1 MCRSVTLATIS
12 LHQMPGGLERNI
24 IRLANYLTEQGM
36 EVCLITFDLPGAK
49 PFYPLDSKAELHCL
63 GEQAPHGSIG
73 FLERCRMIKK
83 IYQLLNAGNESST
96 LICFH
101 HGILFRFIFAAWAAR
116 SKLICSERNA
126 LEMYE
131 YISSSKWGV
140 NFCLMALADKITVQF
155 PEYISS
161 YPALMRKKISVV
173 PNPVEQVLNYTD
185 IAKRDKII
193 LSVGRFE
200 HQKQFK
206 LLVRAFSEV
215 YKEYPDWRL
224 VIIGEGSF
232 QEELNDE
239 IQRVGLQNSINLIQP
254 QSDVREWYRKAM
266 VYCQPSKWEGFPNA
280 QAEAMAHGM
289 IPVGFASTRGVAEL
303 IEDGKN
309 GVLCGAEQNVE
320 NLRDGLLRLFKS
332 QTDWG
337 LLSREAKKSM
347 EQYSPEKW
355 ANAWAGIIEK

>member
-36 EVCLITFDLPGAK
+36 EVCVITFDLPGAE

-73 FLERCRMIKK
+73 FLERCRMIRK
-83 IYQLLNAGNESST
+83 IYQLLNASDASST

-116 SKLICSERNA
+116 VKLICSERNA

-131 YISSSKWGV
+131 YISPPKWGV
-140 NFCLMALADKITVQF
+140 NFCLMSLVDRITVQF

-161 YPALMRKKISVV
+161 YPTLMRKKISVV
-173 PNPVEQVLNYTD
+173 PNPVEQVLRVPN
-185 IAKRDKII
+185 IAERDKII

-206 LLVRAFSEV
+206 LLVQAFSEV
-215 YKEYPDWRL
+215 HKEYPDWRL
-224 VIIGEGSF
+224 VMIGDGSF
-232 QEELNDE
+232 LGELNDE

-254 QSDVREWYRKAM
+254 QSDVRKWYRKAT

-289 IPVGFASTRGVAEL
+289 IPVGFSSTRGVAEL

-309 GVLCGAEQNVE
+309 GVLCGAEQNAE
-320 NLRDGLLRLFKS
+320 HLRDGLLRLFRS
-332 QTDWG
+332 PTDWDR
-337 LLSREAKKSM
+337 LSREAKKSM

-355 ANAWAGIIEK
+355 AKAWTGVIEK